1 MFYVNMMNLKLTTGK
16 VSKGTNVFVS
26 FGKSHCCFVLGF
38 LKFKE
43 TQKKNAA
50 AKMVLNPLRR

>member
-1 MFYVNMMNLKLTTGK
+1 MMNLKLTTGK
-16 VSKGTNVFVS
+16 VSKGTNVFVL
-26 FGKSHCCFVLGF
+26 FGKSHRCFVLGF